1 MTIEDHYSVD
11 QTDMTFEKESSDKEE
26 VIKEEDKELFG
37 LSDESTPNELLAVL
51 VKQASPAAL
60 SFFLNMGGNIVNMAF
75 AGHYVLSNGEK
86 SAVFAGISLATLF
99 GNVSCRSIFIGMTSA
114 VETLASQHNGAG
126 NYKEVG
132 IVLQRSFL
140 ILGCFILPI
149 VFSWFYAERAFKFIG
164 VEPAVCEVI
173 QRYLYIRMFAI
184 PMDAFMYSYE
194 KYLFAIGV
202 FKPTTWANVVLT
214 LSVLIMDIVFVSGMD
229 LHYDCL
235 SWSWTISLWIS
246 GILQVVL
253 SLSYPEVQRTLIKP
267 YFQIHPSAWTEWKE
281 FIVLG
286 LPGTIMLC
294 GEWWAFEILQIFAS
308 FLGTVEVAALAMAIQ
323 TSAFAYMI
331 ALGIGIATTSLIGN
345 ALGADRMSLAKRI
358 LNLSLKCIVS
368 LELLL
373 GVLIATCGQYFIQ
386 IFTTDEEVL
395 SVARSAMYCLAGLT
409 MIDGVQCIA
418 GSAMKGAGKQFIGAI
433 GNLVA
438 FYAIGLPLAWMFCFK
453 MKLSVAG
460 LLLGMCGGVS
470 IQLVISFILIYFY
483 QNYLFTRMVDTKKE
497 GGFELI
503 RKVDDDEDEFEDE
516 DLEEG
521 KGGIVVMN
529 PMKEIKV
536 ISPQQ

>member
-1 MTIEDHYSVD
+1 
-11 QTDMTFEKESSDKEE
+11 
-26 VIKEEDKELFG
+26 
-37 LSDESTPNELLAVL
+37 LLAVL
-51 VKQASPAAL
+51 LKQASPAAL

-140 ILGCFILPI
+140 VLSFLILPI
-149 VFSWFYAERAFKFIG
+149 IFSWFYAERAFKFIG

-202 FKPTTWANVVLT
+202 FKPTTWSNVLLT

-235 SWSWTISLWIS
+235 SWSWTVSLWIS

-267 YFQIHPSAWTEWKE
+267 YFQIHPAAWTEWKE
-281 FIVLG
+281 FILLG

-294 GEWWAFEILQIFAS
+294 GEWWAFEVLQIMAS
-308 FLGTVEVAALAMAIQ
+308 FLGTVEVAALAMTIQ
-323 TSAFAYMI
+323 TTAFAYML

-345 ALGADRMSLAKRI
+345 ALGADRMLLAKRI

-368 LELLL
+368 LELVL
-373 GVLIATCGQYFIQ
+373 GLIIATCGQYFIL

-395 SVARSAMYCLAGLT
+395 RVARAAMNSLALLT
-409 MIDGVQCIA
+409 VIDGIQCIA
-418 GSAMKGAGKQFIGAI
+418 SSAMKGAGKQFIGAI
-433 GNLVA
+433 MNLVA

-453 MKLSVAG
+453 MKLGVSG
-460 LLLGMCGGVS
+460 LLLGMSSGVS
-470 IQLVISFILIYFY
+470 IQLVISFVLIYFF

-503 RKVDDDEDEFEDE
+503 RKIEDDEEDEFEEE

-536 ISPQQ
+536 MSPQQ